1 METQGMD
8 GGRGAGDGPDGEDG
22 RAHGAEHAHDRHPET
37 FWLRW
42 RKNFLTGLVLV
53 APLYLTVWIIWSGVG
68 LIDAKVERLLPAE
81 YNLQTYVN
89 IPGYGLVVF
98 LVFTALIGAIAKNF
112 VAVTVIR
119 WSESALDRLPIVRT
133 VYNGLKQIAETVLT
147 QSQSSFSKACLVEY
161 PRKGLWAV
169 AFISSESGGEVA
181 ERVGGDIISVFLPTT
196 PNPTSGFLLYVPRE
210 DVIELDMSVEEAA
223 KLIISGGLV
232 APARK
237 SRRKDAGAAAGPAP
251 VLEPATRA

>member
-1 METQGMD
+1 MD
-8 GGRGAGDGPDGEDG
+8 GGRGATNGPGNDAPQTHGPDP
-22 RAHGAEHAHDRHPET
+22 AHDRHPES
-37 FWLRW
+37 FWPRW

-68 LIDAKVERLLPAE
+68 LIDAKVERLLPSE
-81 YNLQTYVN
+81 YNLQTYIN

-98 LVFTALIGAIAKNF
+98 LVFTALIGAVAKNF
-112 VAVTVIR
+112 VALTVIR

-169 AFISSESGGEVA
+169 AFISSEAGGEVS

-223 KLIISGGLV
+223 KLVISGGLV
-232 APARK
+232 APPRK
-237 SRRKDAGAAAGPAP
+237 GRRAVPAGVAAAPT
-251 VLEPATRA
+251 VLAPATPG